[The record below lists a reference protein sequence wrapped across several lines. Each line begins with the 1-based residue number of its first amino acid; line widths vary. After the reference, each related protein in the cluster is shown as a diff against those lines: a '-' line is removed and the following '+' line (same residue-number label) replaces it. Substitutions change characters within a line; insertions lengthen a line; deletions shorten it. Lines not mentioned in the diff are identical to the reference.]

1 MMASSVFL
9 DTSGWIAL
17 LNATDRLHAEANAVW
32 LNLANSGYRFV
43 VTDWVIAETGNGLA
57 RRPAKPKFADVVTQL
72 LEAPSVEVV
81 TIDRALLIRALNDY
95 ASFTDKSWGL
105 VDCASFIVMRDRD
118 IAEAF
123 TTDHDFVQAGFKC
136 LLTA

>member
-1 MMASSVFL
+1 MMANSVFVV
-9 DTSGWIAL
+9 TSGWIAL
-17 LNATDRLHAEANAVW
+17 LNATDRLHAKANAAW
-32 LNLANSGYRFV
+32 LELANSGHRFV

-57 RRPAKPKFADVVTQL
+57 RRLAKQKFADVVTQF

-81 TIDRALLIRALNDY
+81 NIDRALLIRALRDY

-105 VDCASFIVMRDRD
+105 VDCASFVIMRERG

-123 TTDHDFVQAGFKC
+123 TSDRDFVQAGFKC
-136 LLTA
+136 LLTP